1 MNTMLRLL
9 SACLVWLALA
19 VPVNAEPRHAIAMQ
33 GEPALTA
40 GYSHFPYVNPD
51 APKGGA
57 LRMARTGSFDSVNPF
72 IIKGQAVAGTRLL
85 VFESLL
91 ARSQAEPF
99 TLYGHIAETIDT
111 NAERTEVTF
120 RINPKAQFSDGEPIQ
135 ADDVVYSLET
145 LRDHGR
151 PNHRTYYSK
160 VVSLETPDN
169 LTVRMKLEPGD
180 RELVLI
186 LGLMPVLPRHVFE
199 KRDFEQT
206 TLDKLVGSG
215 PYVFDKIDAGDH
227 VIYRRN
233 PNYWA
238 KDLPSARGQFNY
250 DTIRYDYYRDTQG
263 AFEAFKKGEAML
275 RTEGDAS
282 RWAVGYADVK
292 DKPVVLETIDV
303 GLPKPA
309 WSLVFNTRRAVF
321 ADKRVRE
328 ALILTFDFEWINK
341 NLFHDKMQRTQGF
354 YYGSD
359 LSAIGRPASA
369 SEREMLRLAGADIRT
384 GILDGTFSLPVS
396 DGSGRDRKNLRKALK
411 LLNEAG
417 WKTGT
422 KGLESSNG
430 EGLSFEITVANR
442 PQERIALAWQRMLR
456 TIGVDMTI
464 RQVDSAQF
472 QRRLQTYDFDM
483 IPFTWSNSLSPGNEQ
498 AFYWGS
504 QGRDQ
509 DGTRNY
515 MGADDPAI
523 DNMIAQLL
531 SARNKTSFED
541 AVRGLDRLL
550 LEGHYALQLFHPP
563 GQWLARWN
571 QVRRPGQPSLAGF
584 LPQTGWIES
593 Q

>member
-1 MNTMLRLL
+1 M
-9 SACLVWLALA
+9 ALA
-19 VPVNAEPRHAIAMQ
+19 ALAHAEPRHAIAMQ
-33 GEPALTA
+33 GEPALPADYT
-40 GYSHFPYVNPD
+40 HFPYVNPD
-51 APKGGA
+51 APKGGT

-72 IIKGQAVAGTRLL
+72 IIKGQAVAGPRKL

-99 TLYGHIAETIDT
+99 TLYGHIAETIDV
-111 NAERTEVTF
+111 NAERTRVTF
-120 RINPKAQFSDGEPIQ
+120 RLNPKARFSDGEPVQ

-145 LRDHGR
+145 LRDSGR

-160 VVSLETPDN
+160 VTAIETPDN
-169 LTVRMKLEPGD
+169 LTIRLTLEPGD
-180 RELVLI
+180 RELALI
-186 LGLMPVLPRHVFE
+186 LGLMPVLPKHVFE

-215 PYVFDKIDAGDH
+215 PYVFDRIDAGDH

-233 PNYWA
+233 PDYWA

-250 DTIRYDYYRDTQG
+250 DTVRYDYYRDTQG

-282 RWAVGYADVK
+282 RWAVGYADIA
-292 DKPVVLETIDV
+292 DKPATLETIKL

-309 WSLVFNTRRAVF
+309 WSLVFNTRRALF
-321 ADKRVRE
+321 ADKKVRE

-354 YYGSD
+354 FFGSD
-359 LSAIGRPASA
+359 LSAIGTAASA
-369 SEREMLRLAGADIRT
+369 NERDLLKQAGAEIRAS
-384 GILDGTFSLPVS
+384 ILNGTFSLPVS
-396 DGSGRDRKNLRKALK
+396 DGSGRDRNNLRKALQ

-417 WKTGT
+417 WIADASGLRNS
-422 KGLESSNG
+422 KGQAF
-430 EGLSFEITVANR
+430 SFEVTVANR
-442 PQERIALAWQRMLR
+442 PQERIVLAWQRMLR
-456 TIGVDMTI
+456 AIGVDMTI

-483 IPFTWSNSLSPGNEQ
+483 IPFLWSNSLSPGNEQ

-504 QGRDQ
+504 EGRRQ
-509 DGTRNY
+509 EGTRNY

-523 DNMIAQLL
+523 DKMITSLL
-531 SARNKTSFED
+531 SARSKASFDD

-571 QVRRPGQPSLAGF
+571 QVRRPDHPSLAGF
-584 LPQTGWIES
+584 LPETGWIENR
-593 Q
+593 

>member
-1 MNTMLRLL
+1 MNMIIRLVCG
-9 SACLVWLALA
+9 CLLWLALA
-19 VPVNAEPRHAIAMQ
+19 VPAHAEPKHAIAMQ
-33 GEPALTA
+33 GEPALPADYT
-40 GYSHFPYVNPD
+40 HFPYVNPD
-51 APKGGA
+51 APKGGS

-72 IIKGQAVAGTRLL
+72 IIKGQAVAGPRKL

-91 ARSQAEPF
+91 ARSHAEPF
-99 TLYGHIAETIDT
+99 TLYGHLAETVAV
-111 NAERTEVTF
+111 NPERTEVTF
-120 RINPKAQFSDGEPIQ
+120 RLNPKARFSDGEPVL
-135 ADDVVYSLET
+135 ADDVVYSLQT

-160 VVSLETPDN
+160 VTAIDTPDD
-169 LTVRMKLEPGD
+169 LTIRLTLEPGD
-180 RELVLI
+180 RELALI

-199 KRDFEQT
+199 TRKFEQT

-215 PYVFDKIDAGDH
+215 PYVFDRIDAGDH

-233 PNYWA
+233 PDYWA

-263 AFEAFKKGEAML
+263 AFEAFKKGEALL

-282 RWAVGYADVK
+282 RWAVGYADVA
-292 DKPVVLETIDV
+292 DKPVTLETV
-303 GLPKPA
+303 RLGLPKPA
-309 WSLVFNTRRAVF
+309 WSLVFNTRRKLF

-354 YYGSD
+354 FFGSH
-359 LSAIGRPASA
+359 LSSIGRAA
-369 SEREMLRLAGADIRT
+369 SENERDMLKSAGADIRP
-384 GILDGTFSLPVS
+384 GILDGTYSLPVS

-417 WKTGT
+417 WQTGAA
-422 KGLESSNG
+422 GLVDANG
-430 EGLSFEITVANR
+430 QPFSFEITVASR
-442 PQERIALAWQRMLR
+442 PQERITLAWQRMLR
-456 TIGVDMTI
+456 TIGVDMAI

-483 IPFTWSNSLSPGNEQ
+483 IPFIWSNSLSPGNEQ

-509 DGTRNY
+509 QGTRNY

-523 DNMIAQLL
+523 DRMIAMLL
-531 SARNKTSFED
+531 SARTRTTFND

-571 QVRRPGQPSLAGF
+571 SVRRPAQPSLAGF
-584 LPQTGWIES
+584 LPETGWIED